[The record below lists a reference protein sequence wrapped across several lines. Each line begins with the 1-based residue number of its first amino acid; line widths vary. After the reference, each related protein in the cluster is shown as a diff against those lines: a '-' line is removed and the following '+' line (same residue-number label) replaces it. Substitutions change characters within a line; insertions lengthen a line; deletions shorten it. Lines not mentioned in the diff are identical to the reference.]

1 MGAHTGKNC
10 TAFTREMTKM
20 AMIPASQWVKVKG
33 GRHRGGDGAATATA
47 VVTDVSEQPVSIPTA
62 DTTTAD
68 ATAADAS
75 SSWFGMGSW
84 FSGGRRR
91 SRRNRH
97 KSRRNRHKSRTTKMR
112 KHSRR

>member
-1 MGAHTGKNC
+1 
-10 TAFTREMTKM
+10 MTKM

-33 GRHRGGDGAATATA
+33 GRHRGGDGEAAATATA
-47 VVTDVSEQPVSIPTA
+47 TVTDVSEQPVSIPTA
-62 DTTTAD
+62 DM
-68 ATAADAS
+68 AADTS

-97 KSRRNRHKSRTTKMR
+97 KSRRSRTTKMR